1 MAAVALTR
9 SRVMDDRMTSRSLPN
24 VLLLSESEQLAALD
38 RRALRDA
45 GAAQVRVLTS
55 GIQAARILAGLAPDN
70 QNFQP
75 DIIVCGQKLTDMDGE
90 QFCAILRL
98 HPRLLAV
105 PVLLILPNDSEVE
118 QLRTLGCGASAL
130 LGRPYSV
137 AALREQL
144 DTLTASQQRLTQLQ
158 QAARYADTK
167 AFDEALSTYG
177 ILLKPVRQPE
187 DYFRV
192 GMQCLQQNRWNNA
205 INAFQRALR
214 NAQIKGEAELG
225 MAVAW
230 KGKGDLSRFRF
241 WLARAADTFVR
252 ARRWHRARAAY
263 ARLLRDDPSA
273 KSPFLSQARQL
284 MRQGLYDEAAD
295 TLAQGFE
302 VTPRRQVRDK
312 IAQTCLS
319 ADEPERML
327 QDLEASLG
335 RAMGARGNRLS
346 DEIRDSLDALAR
358 EQEARRRQSAA
369 ERQWQASRPQSG
381 RKESGGEAEALP
393 SPESPPENAPKYTA
407 GSASQAPASEQA
419 VIKSPLRQRPRTD
432 RMTAISVLPPHEPSP
447 RPALNPRLD
456 GLSDF
461 DNRGR
466 RADGATRDDQ
476 VVTLAPLTEAEA
488 TSGFFKE
495 RPRLNELLSVMKLT
509 WKLAHRDKQK
519 KTRFRTH

>member
-1 MAAVALTR
+1 
-9 SRVMDDRMTSRSLPN
+9 MTSRNSSLPG
-24 VLLLSESEQLAALD
+24 VLLLSESEALAALD

-45 GAAQVRVLTS
+45 GVARIRVMAS
-55 GIQAARILAGLAPDN
+55 GIQAARILAGLATDS
-70 QNFQP
+70 QGFQP
-75 DIIVCGQKLTDMDGE
+75 DIIVCGQKLADMDGE

-105 PVLLILPNDSEVE
+105 PILLILPNDSEVE

-137 AALREQL
+137 TSLKEQL
-144 DTLTASQQRLTQLQ
+144 VTLAASQPRLTQLQ
-158 QAARYADTK
+158 QAARYTDTK
-167 AFDEALSTYG
+167 AFDAAVATYG

-230 KGKGDLSRFRF
+230 KGKGDLSRFRA
-241 WLARAADTFVR
+241 WLAKAAATFVR

-263 ARLLRDDPSA
+263 ARLLQEDPTA

-302 VTPRRQVRDK
+302 VTPKAQVCDK
-312 IAQTCLS
+312 IAQTCLA

-327 QDLEASLG
+327 RDLEASLG

-346 DEIRDSLDALAR
+346 DDIRDSLEALVR
-358 EQEARRRQSAA
+358 EQENRRRQAAA
-369 ERQWQASRPQSG
+369 ERQWKVSRLLAGQKEDAEETEAAPAPEATAESETKPATEAQVETPETETPEQAAPKSPAAGRARTSRIIATSVMPPEEGASRPALDLGLDELPPPGGARPGAGANGRGANRSG
-381 RKESGGEAEALP
+381 
-393 SPESPPENAPKYTA
+393 SPDQA
-407 GSASQAPASEQA
+407 G
-419 VIKSPLRQRPRTD
+419 ILSPL
-432 RMTAISVLPPHEPSP
+432 S
-447 RPALNPRLD
+447 
-456 GLSDF
+456 
-461 DNRGR
+461 
-466 RADGATRDDQ
+466 
-476 VVTLAPLTEAEA
+476 EAEA
-488 TSGFFKE
+488 TSGLFTG
-495 RPRLNELLSVMKLT
+495 RSRLNEFLSVMKLT
-509 WKLAHRDKQK
+509 WKLARRDKK
-519 KTRFRTH
+519 